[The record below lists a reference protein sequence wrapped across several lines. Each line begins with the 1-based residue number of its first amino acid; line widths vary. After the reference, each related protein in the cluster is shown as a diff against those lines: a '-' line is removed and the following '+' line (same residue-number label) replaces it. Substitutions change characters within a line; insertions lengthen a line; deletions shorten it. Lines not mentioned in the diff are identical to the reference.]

1 MAIRSMEKRFE
12 QLQMHQATFGFL
24 YKFRELQKTDLVNC
38 SVNLE
43 AKLTHGETKDIDGYM
58 LAEEL
63 QSLSSIIPE
72 AIHNNPVKLLKF
84 LTINK
89 RYNDFPNT
97 HIAL

>member
-1 MAIRSMEKRFE
+1 MAFRSMEKRFE

-24 YKFRELQKTDLVNC
+24 YKFWELQKTDLVNC

-63 QSLSSIIPE
+63 Q
-72 AIHNNPVKLLKF
+72 
-84 LTINK
+84 
-89 RYNDFPNT
+89 
-97 HIAL
+97 